1 MYAFQVHQTPEVLF
15 GAANS
20 NEQIFVIQHCR
31 GFVVDLAACL
41 KDGRLQ
47 MIGMARP
54 ELRMYWQ
61 LKSCQQLNVELGQKA
76 TESINTDGYKP

>member
-1 MYAFQVHQTPEVLF
+1 M
-15 GAANS
+15 
-20 NEQIFVIQHCR
+20 
-31 GFVVDLAACL
+31 DLAACL
-41 KDGRLQ
+41 KDGGLQ

-76 TESINTDGYKP
+76 TESINTDGYRP